1 MPSPVSSSKR
11 LEETERNLNNLIKK
25 STFIINKFND
35 ENKNKKY
42 YGLKKDKATA
52 QTSKKM
58 RDLVMKWR

>member
-1 MPSPVSSSKR
+1 MGKR
-11 LEETERNLNNLIKK
+11 PRTPHFISGIGDGNVNLRGP
-25 STFIINKFND
+25 NKFND